1 MRLFNPKVRTG
12 QGSTRLSK
20 EEFQRRWKERFY
32 DPAFDPERDKIDRLA
47 EIAWD
52 AYDDHRKSPQTRKAG
67 PEFAD
72 PEFEL
77 ALEWLEARARIRAA
91 QKEFE
96 DPQSPSRLLPI
107 SGSPRTDETCPSEMS
122 KSFRIATIAREVLEK
137 EPGFTI
143 TSLA

>member
-32 DPAFDPERDKIDRLA
+32 DPAFDPERDNIDHLA

-52 AYDDHRKSPQTRKAG
+52 AYDDHRKSPRTRKAG

-77 ALEWLEARARIRAA
+77 ALEWLEARARIHAA

-96 DPQSPSRLLPI
+96 DPQSPSRILLI
-107 SGSPRTDETCPSEMS
+107 SASPLTLQATPLQISESLPHPSLRPPRLR
-122 KSFRIATIAREVLEK
+122 KRH
-137 EPGFTI
+137 GFTI
-143 TSLA
+143 DF